1 MEHTLITGPDAGPL
15 AVKAAGFVAD
25 RIRLAEHDRPWSS
38 VEIDQVEVPG
48 DRSIPAARVQAR
60 RSVIFADAPAVDG
73 PPPTFQGAI
82 FDIDGALVHQ
92 ALTNAGADLVVRTLG
107 EVSCPALG
115 EGRLARKTEG

>member
-82 FDIDGALVHQ
+82 FDIDASWCSRRWPTR
-92 ALTNAGADLVVRTLG
+92 ARTWSCG
-107 EVSCPALG
+107 RSARCPA
-115 EGRLARKTEG
+115 RPWARAGWP

>member
-73 PPPTFQGAI
+73 PPPPFQGAI

-92 ALTNAGADLVVRTLG
+92 ALANAGADLVVWTLG

>member
-60 RSVIFADAPAVDG
+60 RSVIFADAPAD
-73 PPPTFQGAI
+73 
-82 FDIDGALVHQ
+82 
-92 ALTNAGADLVVRTLG
+92 AGADLVVRTLD
-107 EVSCPALG
+107 EVSRPAPA
-115 EGRLARKTEG
+115 EGRLALKTEG